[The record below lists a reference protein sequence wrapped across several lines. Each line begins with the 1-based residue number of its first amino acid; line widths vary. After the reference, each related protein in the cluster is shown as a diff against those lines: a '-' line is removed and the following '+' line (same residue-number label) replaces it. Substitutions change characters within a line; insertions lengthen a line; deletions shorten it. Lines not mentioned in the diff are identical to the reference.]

1 MRPEDSGTVST
12 NPGVVEWCEGA
23 SQVPE
28 ARRACKLPHSETLRP
43 VVSQL
48 PKPQSLALR
57 QPRRIHQISSID
69 LERVGCLV
77 IRRLEWVPVEE
88 QVARTTDSVVRGFFE
103 GRTADRKNDGP
114 RYPAAALAASYLP
127 AKRASR
133 VDPMRAL
140 RQE

>member
-1 MRPEDSGTVST
+1 
-12 NPGVVEWCEGA
+12 
-23 SQVPE
+23 
-28 ARRACKLPHSETLRP
+28 
-43 VVSQL
+43 VSQL